1 MQVMAILMQRL
12 GLQIPAYVR
21 TDRLLLSH
29 KALPGPPPD
38 SANGSSS
45 QAQQQPGPQQE
56 HASDSWSFTFSI
68 ASVHGPECPLPM
80 VASARV
86 AFYDQSAVAA
96 RPVQQPAGQQV
107 AAAAAAAGALDVAA
121 AAAAPAQPDPVNVEG
136 LQEVLPAQE
145 VSGAVP
151 WVLQRT
157 VPASLQQVAV
167 VVALQLVD
175 AADADRR
182 QQQVGNMCL
191 VLLCA
196 YCVRPHAANPEFC
209 TDMSDMLLYPAA

>member
-1 MQVMAILMQRL
+1 MAILMQRL

-29 KALPGPPPD
+29 KALPATPPD
-38 SANGSSS
+38 IAASC
-45 QAQQQPGPQQE
+45 QAQQQPGPQQQQA
-56 HASDSWSFTFSI
+56 HAIGSWSFKLII
-68 ASVHGPECPLPM
+68 ASVHGAECPLPM

-96 RPVQQPAGQQV
+96 RATQQPAGQQ
-107 AAAAAAAGALDVAA
+107 AAAAAGALGS
-121 AAAAPAQPDPVNVEG
+121 AAAAPAQPDPVDLVG

-151 WVLQRT
+151 WEVQRT
-157 VPASLQQVAV
+157 VPGGLQQVAV
-167 VVALQLVD
+167 VVALQFMD

-182 QQQVGNMCL
+182 KQQVGTMWL
-191 VLLCA
+191 VLLRVLRA
-196 YCVRPHAANPEFC
+196 V
-209 TDMSDMLLYPAA
+209 T

>member
-1 MQVMAILMQRL
+1 MGTLQPSQSLNACVGDGAVLLMQVMAILMQRL

-38 SANGSSS
+38 NTNSSPT
-45 QAQQQPGPQQE
+45 QQQQPAVSG
-56 HASDSWSFTFSI
+56 SWSFTFSI
-68 ASVHGPECPLPM
+68 ASVHGAECPLPM

-86 AFYDQSAVAA
+86 AFFDQAAVAA
-96 RPVQQPAGQQV
+96 RAAQQPAGQQ
-107 AAAAAAAGALDVAA
+107 AAAAAAAADALDSAA
-121 AAAAPAQPDPVNVEG
+121 AAAAPAPPDPVNVEG

-151 WVLQRT
+151 WVVQRT
-157 VPASLQQVAV
+157 VPGGLQQVAV

-182 QQQVGNMCL
+182 QQQAGNIC
-191 VLLCA
+191 VLWCCWHIACCHMQL
-196 YCVRPHAANPEFC
+196 
-209 TDMSDMLLYPAA
+209 T